1 MTDKNKLVKDFIQN
15 RPNLS
20 GNKIYNEMKGKSF
33 SIRKSDFYTLLRK
46 VRKLPEPTIQK
57 REKSVPTKY
66 KIKPIKPKK
75 AKKISKPS
83 KPIEIPFDDT
93 KFGKMVKSVKKAH
106 NISEKKAIR
115 HTRKILKIPNKDR
128 HKINQKDQYI
138 LSQFKT

>member
-1 MTDKNKLVKDFIQN
+1 MTDKNKLVKEFIQN

-20 GNKIYNEMKGKSF
+20 GNKIYQELKGKPF
-33 SIRKSDFYTLLRK
+33 SIRKTDYYTLLRE
-46 VRKLPEPTIQK
+46 VRNLKESTIQK
-57 REKSVPTKY
+57 RESSVSIKY
-66 KIKPIKPKK
+66 KIKPTKPKK
-75 AKKISKPS
+75 AKKVSKPS

-93 KFGKMVKSVKKAH
+93 KFGKIVKSVKKTH
-106 NISEKKAIR
+106 NISEKKAII